1 LSAPRFTSARAPLPA
16 AIATTATPTTSAH
29 RTPRRTFYPQN
40 YGCCMAIIS
49 GKNEGLVN
57 AEWME
62 RGKTSSR
69 MSTKKIG

>member
-1 LSAPRFTSARAPLPA
+1 
-16 AIATTATPTTSAH
+16 
-29 RTPRRTFYPQN
+29 
-40 YGCCMAIIS
+40 MAIIS